1 MYLVRWIVVGVI
13 AGFVMSRVLP
23 NSECGTPVDVVIGA
37 LGAVGAGAAM
47 HAYGFGIAATLPV
60 AVLGSLVLVFV
71 IHLLSRSGS
80 TTGKDIKKAA

>member
-13 AGFVMSRVLP
+13 AGLVMSRVWR
-23 NSECGTPVDVVIGA
+23 NADCGTPVDAVLGA

-47 HAYGFGIAATLPV
+47 HAYGFGTAATLPV
-60 AVLGSLVLVFV
+60 AVLGSVVLIAV

-80 TTGKDIKKAA
+80 TTGNDISKAA